1 MYSFENYQS
10 RKLKYIK
17 VTKCVIIVIILNR
30 DFSVFTFGGLT
41 APKIEIQQH
50 LNRGFVEDD
59 EGIAESGL

>member
-17 VTKCVIIVIILNR
+17 VCDIILNR

>member
-1 MYSFENYQS
+1 M
-10 RKLKYIK
+10 
-17 VTKCVIIVIILNR
+17 CDIILNR

>member
-10 RKLKYIK
+10 RKLKFIK
-17 VTKCVIIVIILNR
+17 VCDIILNR